1 MLKKFFHSKWT
12 SCIENT
18 LNTCGFSEYWISQ
31 GVPKNVVLSSMVK
44 QRLCDRYKQ
53 TWYERVFNTAK
64 CLNYRIFKC
73 SHKFEEYLV
82 DLPYDLR
89 KAFGNYRCLG
99 HRLPY
104 ILTFYEYLKNKCGG
118 KIQLPPTYF
127 PTSDVNPTKKE
138 FCFIF

>member
-1 MLKKFFHSKWT
+1 MHVKQFFHSKWI

-18 LNTCGFSEYWISQ
+18 LHICGFSEYWISQ
-31 GVPKNVVLSSMVK
+31 GVSKNVALSSMVK
-44 QRLCDRYKQ
+44 QRYVISISRHGMNEFLILP
-53 TWYERVFNTAK
+53 

-104 ILTFYEYLKNKCGG
+104 F
-118 KIQLPPTYF
+118 
-127 PTSDVNPTKKE
+127 
-138 FCFIF
+138 